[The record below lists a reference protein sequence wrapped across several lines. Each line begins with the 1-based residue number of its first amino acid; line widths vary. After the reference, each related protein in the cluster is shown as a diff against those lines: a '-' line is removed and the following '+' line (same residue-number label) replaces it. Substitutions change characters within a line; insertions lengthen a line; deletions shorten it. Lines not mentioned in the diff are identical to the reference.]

1 MTSAVVPNVL
11 TCYCHSVEVVNTL
24 LLQQANK
31 TTTTTK
37 QNVNL
42 LPEIRQVNLKPET
55 TKPTVIE
62 NIPKS
67 TSGLSDPYR
76 VLIWQMHSERT
87 GEALVFLAAIVNTKA
102 SWRAIAKLTL
112 RI

>member
-1 MTSAVVPNVL
+1 M
-11 TCYCHSVEVVNTL
+11 
-24 LLQQANK
+24 LLQQTK
-31 TTTTTK
+31 TTTTK

-42 LPEIRQVNLKPET
+42 LPDFRQVILKPVT

-87 GEALVFLAAIVNTKA
+87 GEAYSFLPLLSIRKHLGGPLL
-102 SWRAIAKLTL
+102 S
-112 RI
+112 

>member
-24 LLQQANK
+24 LLQQAN
-31 TTTTTK
+31 TTTTK

-42 LPEIRQVNLKPET
+42 LPEFRQVNLKPET

-67 TSGLSDPYR
+67 TSGLSDPYC
-76 VLIWQMHSERT
+76 VLIWQMHSVRT
-87 GEALVFLAAIVNTKA
+87 GEAYSFFAAIVNTKA

-112 RI
+112 II